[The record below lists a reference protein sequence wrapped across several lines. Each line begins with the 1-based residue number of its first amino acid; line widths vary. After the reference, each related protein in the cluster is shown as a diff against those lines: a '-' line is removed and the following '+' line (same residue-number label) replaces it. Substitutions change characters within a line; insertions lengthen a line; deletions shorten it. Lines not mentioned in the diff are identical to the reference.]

1 MHPIHDRGVRA
12 ASSPAWTAEEVLA
25 TASATLTLA
34 GSAENV
40 R

>member
-12 ASSPAWTAEEVLA
+12 ASGPAWAAGEVLV
-25 TASATLTLA
+25 TAAATLTVA